1 MLSYSV
7 NEMHLYILGRGRG
20 EFTNPQ
26 GVCCTRDG
34 KIVIADSN
42 NQCVQVFSSANG
54 EFRLRFGARGRSPG
68 QMQRP
73 TGVTVLPN
81 GNYVVADYENKWV
94 SIYDAYGKYV
104 SRLGIGKLLGPKGVT
119 VDKNGHIIVVDNK
132 GKYKVLSFIQTPL
145 IYSLIFF
152 VLHDHIICKQDKY
165 HLPVHSLNIYKT
177 HCALTE
183 CSEGAFQR

>member
-1 MLSYSV
+1 M
-7 NEMHLYILGRGRG
+7 
-20 EFTNPQ
+20 
-26 GVCCTRDG
+26 
-34 KIVIADSN
+34 IADSN
-42 NQCVQVFSSANG
+42 NQCVQVFNSGSG

-81 GNYVVADYENKWV
+81 GNFVVADYENKWV

-132 GKYKVLSFIQTPL
+132 GK
-145 IYSLIFF
+145 
-152 VLHDHIICKQDKY
+152 
-165 HLPVHSLNIYKT
+165 
-177 HCALTE
+177 
-183 CSEGAFQR
+183 